1 MATEEEAEKPKRVNF
16 RQELLRYQS
25 FRNQQEVYTSD
36 EEAPEQK
43 GHSIWRN
50 FISQCS
56 ASFLAVFAVIPSR
69 NLQTSIHSAHDLGK
83 ISLCCLYASYVIGC
97 FLTGAILQR
106 FKAKCLLLSSLFF
119 HILYSVANV
128 IPSAFT
134 LLPASCLVGL
144 CQPAFWRL
152 QDHLLLG
159 YGLRYSAMAS
169 LPPQKALRLFQTA
182 TVITVHSAQIL
193 GNLLSSGLISAS
205 DFHCDDEWEGPPG
218 HRHHRHHHH
227 HNGSA
232 SHAGGHGAAG
242 GGKSLRNEK
251 WTYTLPFIPI
261 QTRRS
266 PDGSPPVNFYQLLTL
281 IYLCMSVIAM
291 GAVLIFFESPDV
303 TLQRQSPGWRQ
314 KARDVRKCFSDP
326 RWLLIWFAATY
337 IGFAQ
342 GIIISDISKVGP
354 LLSIVCLLCTL
365 FAAL

>member
-1 MATEEEAEKPKRVNF
+1 MAAPEEEDKPKRVNF

-36 EEAPEQK
+36 EELPEHNK
-43 GHSIWRN
+43 THSIWRN
-50 FISQCS
+50 FVSQCS

-69 NLQTSIHSAHDLGK
+69 NLQTSIHSANDLGK
-83 ISLCCLYASYVIGC
+83 ISLCCMYGSYIIGC
-97 FLTGAILQR
+97 FLTGFILNR

-134 LLPASCLVGL
+134 LLPASVLVGL
-144 CQPAFWRL
+144 CQPAFWRV
-152 QDHLLLG
+152 QDCLLLG
-159 YGLRYSAMAS
+159 YGLRYSTMAAM
-169 LPPQKALRLFQTA
+169 PPQQALRLFQTV
-182 TVITVHSAQIL
+182 TIITVHSAQIL

-205 DFHCDDEWEGPPG
+205 DFHCEEEWEGGPG
-218 HRHHRHHHH
+218 HHYHHH
-227 HNGSA
+227 HNGHHNGST
-232 SHAGGHGAAG
+232 SHLTHQHGAK
-242 GGKSLRNEK
+242 GKSHRDEK

-266 PDGSPPVNFYQLLTL
+266 ADGSPPVNFYQLLTL

-303 TLQRQSPGWRQ
+303 TLQRKAPGWREKLKHVQ
-314 KARDVRKCFSDP
+314 TCLTDP

-342 GIIISDISKVGP
+342 GIIISDISKQGCCH
-354 LLSIVCLLCTL
+354 LS
-365 FAAL
+365 APGER